1 MAQQLGAGGL
11 TLENKTFYEK
21 ELLYRAVPQ
30 FVHLGW
36 GVQKTIPPRGSN
48 NLEWRRMERPA
59 VATTALTEGTPPSST
74 AVTWTNVVATIQQ
87 YGAYARFS
95 EVAMRQSIDE
105 ILSETVEVWGE
116 NMGDTLDII
125 ARNVLIAGT
134 TVQYAGA
141 AVSRGAVSSYLTEA
155 EIREAVATLKRQN
168 TRRIARA
175 GGRFVGIAAPEAMSD
190 FMGSPSGNLS
200 LILQR
205 AGVRGD
211 ANPLFTGDAFDYL
224 GVRFLESSN
233 ARVFGC
239 AGWSLSTGRV
249 GVFTTLIM
257 GEGYYGEVKYG
268 EGDAAVIVHPPGSGG
283 AGTDPLNQFGSVG
296 WKAPLAVRILNDS
309 FAVRIEHGAS
319 QDLQAGNT

>member
-1 MAQQLGAGGL
+1 LAQQLGAGGL

-36 GVQKTIPPRGSN
+36 GIQKNIPARGSN
-48 NLEWRRMERPA
+48 NLEWRRLERPA

-74 AVTWTNVVATIQQ
+74 AVTWVNVVATIQQ

-95 EVAMRQSIDE
+95 EVAMRQSIDN
-105 ILSETVEVWGE
+105 ILSETVEMWGE
-116 NMGDTLDII
+116 HMGETLDII
-125 ARNVLIAGT
+125 ARNVLIGGT

-141 AVSRGAVSSYLTEA
+141 AVSRGAVSSNIDEA
-155 EIREAVATLKRQN
+155 EIREAVATLKRAN
-168 TRRIARA
+168 ARRIVKA
-175 GGRFVGIAAPEAMSD
+175 GSRYVAITHPNAMGD
-190 FMGSPSGNLS
+190 FIGSPTGNLS

-205 AGVRGD
+205 AGLRGD

-233 ARVFGC
+233 ARIFGC
-239 AGWSLSTGRV
+239 AGWSTSTGRV
-249 GVFTTLIM
+249 GVFQTLIM
-257 GEGYYGEVKYG
+257 GEGYYGEVRYQ
-268 EGDAAVIVHPPGSGG
+268 EGDANIIVHAPGSGG

-296 WKAPLAVRILNDS
+296 WKAPLAVRILNDN
-309 FAVRIEHGAS
+309 FAVRIEHAAS
-319 QDLQAGNT
+319 SDVQAGNA